1 MSCQLKNCNCQ
12 KYAKKEQYR
21 QAKRKHP
28 LIDNPLDG
36 WQCTEAE
43 EKTCSDFK
51 PYPPPTTEEQFKV
64 RQEEILKDI
73 PLEFRGA
80 IAYLA
85 WEQGHSYGYDEV
97 LIHVHELADNL
108 KEPIKKYRE
117 RIFLDS
123 QPQA

>member
-1 MSCQLKNCNCQ
+1 MSCQSKHTCP
-12 KYAKKEQYR
+12 KYMKKQEYHQAKKKFPR
-21 QAKRKHP
+21 IA
-28 LIDNPLDG
+28 NPLEKWHCD
-36 WQCTEAE
+36 EAE
-43 EKTCSDFK
+43 EKICSDFK
-51 PYPPPTTEEQFKV
+51 PYPPPTTAEQFEVK
-64 RQEEILKDI
+64 QTEILKDI

-117 RIFLDS
+117 RIFFDS